1 MNIGG
6 GVPAPPIISMQIKI
20 KKMENETRK
29 FSTLQE
35 LLDALYHD
43 TVSAEIISEKRACFK
58 DGASYE
64 CCNFEIPEASEQ
76 HFWKEIA
83 KVLWN
88 KPTEANINALKES
101 KGWWLRRLTWNG
113 ERFEYVAGQDYP
125 YEIRQIRKSVI
136 AQSRS

>member
-1 MNIGG
+1 
-6 GVPAPPIISMQIKI
+6 MQIKF

-83 KVLWN
+83 KVIWS
-88 KPTEANINALKES
+88 KPTESNINDLKSS

-125 YEIRQIRKSVI
+125 YEIRQIRKFVK

>member
-1 MNIGG
+1 
-6 GVPAPPIISMQIKI
+6 
-20 KKMENETRK
+20 MENETRK

-83 KVLWN
+83 KVIWSKL
-88 KPTEANINALKES
+88 TEANINDLKSS

-125 YEIRQIRKSVI
+125 YEIRQISKFVK
-136 AQSRS
+136 AQGRL

>member
-1 MNIGG
+1 
-6 GVPAPPIISMQIKI
+6 
-20 KKMENETRK
+20 MEHETSK

-35 LLDALYHD
+35 LLEALYFD

-58 DGASYE
+58 DGSSYDYG
-64 CCNFEIPEASEQ
+64 NYEIPEVSEQ

-83 KVLWN
+83 KVIWN
-88 KPTEANINALKES
+88 KPTEANINALKSS

-125 YEIRQIRKSVI
+125 YEIRKIRKLVME
-136 AQSRS
+136 QSRL

>member
-1 MNIGG
+1 MGASPSHHPN
-6 GVPAPPIISMQIKI
+6 ANKD

-29 FSTLQE
+29 FSTLKE

-64 CCNFEIPEASEQ
+64 FCNFEIPEASEQ

-83 KVLWN
+83 NVLWN

-101 KGWWLRRLTWNG
+101 KGWWLQLLTWNG

-125 YEIRQIRKSVI
+125 YEIRQIRKFVK
-136 AQSRS
+136 AQGRL

>member
-1 MNIGG
+1 MGASPSHHPN
-6 GVPAPPIISMQIKI
+6 ANKD

-35 LLDALYHD
+35 LLDALYYD

-58 DGASYE
+58 DGTSYE

-83 KVLWN
+83 KVIWS
-88 KPTEANINALKES
+88 KPIEANINDLKSS

-125 YEIRQIRKSVI
+125 YEIRQIRKFVK

>member
-1 MNIGG
+1 MGASPSHHPN
-6 GVPAPPIISMQIKI
+6 ANKD

-35 LLDALYHD
+35 LLDALYYD
-43 TVSAEIISEKRACFK
+43 TVSAEIISEKRACLK
-58 DGASYE
+58 DGTSYE

-83 KVLWN
+83 KVIWS
-88 KPTEANINALKES
+88 KPTEANINDLKSS

-125 YEIRQIRKSVI
+125 YEIRQIRKFVK
-136 AQSRS
+136 AQSRT

>member
-1 MNIGG
+1 MGASLSHI
-6 GVPAPPIISMQIKI
+6 PMQIKF

-35 LLDALYHD
+35 LLEALYYD

-58 DGASYE
+58 DGASYSYG
-64 CCNFEIPEASEQ
+64 NYEIPEVSEQ
-76 HFWKEIA
+76 HFWKEMA
-83 KVLWN
+83 KVIWN
-88 KPTEANINALKES
+88 KPTEANLKALKES

-125 YEIRQIRKSVI
+125 YEIRKIRKLVM

>member
-1 MNIGG
+1 
-6 GVPAPPIISMQIKI
+6 
-20 KKMENETRK
+20 MENETRK

-35 LLDALYHD
+35 LLDALYYD
-43 TVSAEIISEKRACFK
+43 TVSAEIISEKRACIK

-83 KVLWN
+83 KVIWS
-88 KPTEANINALKES
+88 KPTEANINDLKSS

-125 YEIRQIRKSVI
+125 YEIRQIRKFVM